1 MARTEMFQMRVSP
14 EERRHLR
21 VLAERAQRSESDVI
35 RSLLAQLD
43 PKQVGIGFSPPT
55 PPETQV
61 SERELSV
68 A

>member
-1 MARTEMFQMRVSP
+1 MRTEMFQLRVSP

-21 VLAERAQRSESDVI
+21 ALAEQAQRSESDVV

-43 PKQVGIGFSPPT
+43 SKKVGIGFAPPT
-55 PPETQV
+55 LPEAQV